1 MQKTQLQLRGSS
13 LGPPAPPPRGIWRGH
28 KPAYWPGWGVVI
40 RRRCRPRCPAW
51 AAPGQQVPVPLQG
64 QLWAW
69 GGAAGVQGPVTT
81 PCWQPA
87 DGSRI
92 SRVNGWAPASRLRFQ
107 GCWKASGVGQGNVC
121 FGLQGQEGAR
131 ARRRQAKL
139 SAARGKALS
148 ALGGVW
154 TGAAY
159 LGTAA
164 WPVGTLRLC
173 VPGRQRAWG
182 QASSGTCREK
192 GGQASAGG
200 ARACRGGR
208 CPPGAQG
215 RKGHPSGASSTSPG
229 ADGGEPGPSREA
241 VVLTAAL
248 RPPAGRRQASTGGVG
263 LGPGRGRAEQEGGL
277 CWAQ

>member
-1 MQKTQLQLRGSS
+1 MFPQPPTPRAEQVCLIATPSAQVGLRGEAGQAQDFNLPQPTTDTTWSGHPQPLSSPTPVWTSDPTGHGLVQKTQLQLRGSS

-164 WPVGTLRLC
+164 WPVGTLRLW
-173 VPGRQRAWG
+173 VSQ
-182 QASSGTCREK
+182 Q
-192 GGQASAGG
+192 
-200 ARACRGGR
+200 
-208 CPPGAQG
+208 
-215 RKGHPSGASSTSPG
+215 
-229 ADGGEPGPSREA
+229 
-241 VVLTAAL
+241 L
-248 RPPAGRRQASTGGVG
+248 
-263 LGPGRGRAEQEGGL
+263 
-277 CWAQ
+277 